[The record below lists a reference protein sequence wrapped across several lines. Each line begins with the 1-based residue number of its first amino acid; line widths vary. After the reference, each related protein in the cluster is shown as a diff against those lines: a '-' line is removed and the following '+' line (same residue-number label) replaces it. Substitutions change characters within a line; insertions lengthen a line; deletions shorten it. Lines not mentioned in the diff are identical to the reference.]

1 MPLLAGI
8 TFVDYIQVSWGEK
21 EKFEGTNGVI
31 RSRKQKDRQYNDK
44 RKGQKD
50 KERLENTKEV
60 IRSR

>member
-31 RSRKQKDRQYNDK
+31 RSRKQKDRQYN
-44 RKGQKD
+44 RQKKKTNND
-50 KERLENTKEV
+50 LQNITQTTKV
-60 IRSR
+60 PN